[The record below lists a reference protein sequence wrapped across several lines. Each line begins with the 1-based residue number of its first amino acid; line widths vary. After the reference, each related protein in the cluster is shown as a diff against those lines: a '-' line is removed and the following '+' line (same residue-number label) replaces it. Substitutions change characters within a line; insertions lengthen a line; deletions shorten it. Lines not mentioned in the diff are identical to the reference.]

1 MCPINDMRLALLGDK
16 SAVRQVTDRGELLL
30 CPFCREDPST
40 RIILKDKFIQLS
52 VMCFKC
58 GVSMSLDLEI
68 CDSTF
73 DDIRIALETITSK
86 WNTRR

>member
-1 MCPINDMRLALLGDK
+1 MDDIQLALLGDK
-16 SAVRQVTDRGELLL
+16 SALRRVTDRGDLLL
-30 CPFCREDPST
+30 CPFCRKDPST

-52 VMCFKC
+52 VVCFKC

>member
-1 MCPINDMRLALLGDK
+1 MENDIQLALLGDK
-16 SAVRQVTDRGELLL
+16 SALRRVTERGELLL

-40 RIILKDKFIQLS
+40 RIILKDHCIRLS
-52 VMCFKC
+52 VICFKC
-58 GVSMSLDLEI
+58 GVSMSLGLEI

>member
-1 MCPINDMRLALLGDK
+1 MDDIQLALLGDK
-16 SAVRQVTDRGELLL
+16 SALRRVTEREELLP

-40 RIILKDKFIQLS
+40 RIILKNNCIRLS
-52 VMCFKC
+52 VICFKC
-58 GVSMSLDLEI
+58 GVSMSFDLEI

-73 DDIRIALETITSK
+73 DDIRTALETITSK

>member
-1 MCPINDMRLALLGDK
+1 MENDVRLALLGDHYAQK
-16 SAVRQVTDRGELLL
+16 RVTERGELLL

-40 RIILKDKFIQLS
+40 RIILKDKFMRLS
-52 VMCFKC
+52 VICLKC

-68 CDSTF
+68 CNLTF
-73 DDIRIALETITSK
+73 DDIRIAIETITSK

>member
-1 MCPINDMRLALLGDK
+1 MDDMQLALLGDK
-16 SAVRQVTDRGELLL
+16 SALRRVTERGELLI

-40 RIILKDKFIQLS
+40 RIILKDKFMRLS
-52 VMCFKC
+52 VICLKC

-68 CDSTF
+68 CNLTF
-73 DDIRIALETITSK
+73 DDIRIAIETITSK

>member
-1 MCPINDMRLALLGDK
+1 MENDICLALLGDK
-16 SAVRQVTDRGELLL
+16 SALRRVTERGELLL

-40 RIILKDKFIQLS
+40 RIILKDKFMRLS
-52 VMCFKC
+52 VICLKC

-68 CDSTF
+68 CNSTF
-73 DDIRIALETITSK
+73 EDIRIALETITSK

>member
-1 MCPINDMRLALLGDK
+1 MDDIQLALLGDK
-16 SAVRQVTDRGELLL
+16 SALRRVTERGELLI
-30 CPFCREDPST
+30 CPFCRKDPST
-40 RIILKDKFIQLS
+40 RIILKSNCIRLS
-52 VMCFKC
+52 VICFKC

-73 DDIRIALETITSK
+73 DDIRTALETITSK